1 LLGNSTLLDEI
12 TSDFMAAVCGDRAA
26 EGFCMHSVASLL
38 STIPGWIYVD
48 GANSSEIPENPWEYP
63 DGDMSYYSRG
73 SLLHD

>member
-1 LLGNSTLLDEI
+1 
-12 TSDFMAAVCGDRAA
+12 
-26 EGFCMHSVASLL
+26 MHSVASLL